1 MRKVGIMGGTFN
13 PIHTVHLMLAE
24 AAYEQFQLDKIIFL
38 PSKRP
43 AYKPQSEIVE
53 EEHRYRMIE
62 LAIEDNPHFS
72 VSDMEFH
79 REGNTYTADTLTEMT
94 EKYPDTEFYFIIGGD
109 SLFQLEKWYQPE
121 VVMEKSHIV
130 AAQRGDKDNE
140 LMLHKIAELN
150 KKYEAKIDLLQVPM
164 MEVSS
169 RMLRERVKEGQSIRY
184 FLPEAV
190 RSYIDKN
197 GFYL

>member
-13 PIHTVHLMLAE
+13 PIHFVHLLLAE
-24 AAYEQFQLDKIIFL
+24 AAYEQFYLDEIIFL

-43 AYKPQSEIVE
+43 AYKPLSELVE
-53 EEHRYRMIE
+53 EEHRFHMIE
-62 LAIEDNPHFS
+62 LAIGDHPHFS

-79 REGNTYTADTLTEMT
+79 REGNTYTADTLLELS
-94 EKYPDTEFYFIIGGD
+94 KKFPDTEFYFIMGGD
-109 SLFQLEKWYQPE
+109 SLFELEQWSRPE
-121 VVMEKSHIV
+121 IVMEKAHIV
-130 AAQRGDKDNE
+130 AAGRDDKDNGSIMQK
-140 LMLHKIAELN
+140 MLELN
-150 KKYEAKIDLLQVPM
+150 EKYHAKIELLQMPM

-184 FLPEAV
+184 FLPETV
-190 RSYIDKN
+190 RSYIMEH